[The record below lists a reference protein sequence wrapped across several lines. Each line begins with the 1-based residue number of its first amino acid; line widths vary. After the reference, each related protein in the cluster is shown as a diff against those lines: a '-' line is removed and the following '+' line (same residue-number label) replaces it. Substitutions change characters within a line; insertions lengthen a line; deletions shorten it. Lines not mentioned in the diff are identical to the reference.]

1 MTPQHRPEPVVDAPV
16 VRDDRARR
24 ADGGPPVPEGGVVVE
39 VVGRLSLAHALA
51 ASDPPGWR
59 TVAVDEASTSPAAGF
74 VVLPR
79 ASAGAVREARR
90 RQPQAEVVA
99 LLDRGAPAQA
109 AVDVLEAGAAV
120 CVREA
125 DAVLVRSYLLRLQGT
140 RAR

>member
-1 MTPQHRPEPVVDAPV
+1 MTPQHRPEPVVDTPAVSDGTVAPGHV
-16 VRDDRARR
+16 V
-24 ADGGPPVPEGGVVVE
+24 GVPVDVPVE

-51 ASDPPGWR
+51 HTDPPGWR
-59 TVAVDEASTSPAAGF
+59 PVAVDAPSSTSGAGF

-79 ASAGAVREARR
+79 ASGDAVREARR
-90 RQPQAEVVA
+90 RQPHSEVVA